1 METILVANS
10 GSSSVKFQV
19 FEIDAGHRLVRQ
31 IKGKVEG
38 IGTKPHLGAS
48 GADGKV
54 LVDQAYENE
63 KVPDGPSAVHAAGDW
78 LCDEIRLVPIRLGY
92 PAGHGGPD
100 Y

>member
-63 KVPDGPSAVHAAGDW
+63 KVPDLPSALHAAGACRRREHRPD
-78 LCDEIRLVPIRLGY
+78 PIAVGQRVL
-92 PAGHGGPD
+92 HRGPD

>member
-54 LVDQAYENE
+54 LVDRHRRYFFLNE
-63 KVPDGPSAVHAAGDW
+63 INESAH
-78 LCDEIRLVPIRLGY
+78 RLVAEGM
-92 PAGHGGPD
+92 AATAKTGGQGS
-100 Y
+100 